1 MNNLLMTNTFIVM
14 KHLKLSI
21 AIFLFILGG
30 WVELCAQT
38 AYIAPVESELKL
50 TDIVIHKNVRYGL
63 VPDSIDDASSDRILD
78 LYLPLN
84 NALKKLPV
92 FVFIHGGGFR
102 NGDKGVVAIQQ
113 LCSKIAS
120 KGFAVL
126 SINYRLTLKYKTY
139 VGSGSVNMSK
149 GLQPTRKFN
158 EGAIIALNN
167 ATEDTEMALKWIK
180 NNAKSYNF
188 ATGSV
193 GVGGSSAGAMTAL
206 NLAYISTQKIIPVK
220 AVIDMWGG
228 MANADLIK
236 KNAPP
241 VLIYHGDN
249 DKVVHVDYAYALKN
263 QMDKI
268 GSEKSVLCI
277 MKGQGHAQYDVILKE
292 KVDEIITFLSTN
304 LK

>member
-1 MNNLLMTNTFIVM
+1 MTMGKVT
-14 KHLKLSI
+14 SI
-21 AIFLFILGG
+21 LIILFLNPFILIKINAQNLDKPFYNAPNET
-30 WVELCAQT
+30 VEYPST
-38 AYIAPVESELKL
+38 DLK
-50 TDIVIHKNVRYGL
+50 IHKNIRYGSI
-63 VPDSIDDASSDRILD
+63 PDSIDNASSDRILD
-78 LYLPLN
+78 VYLPHN
-84 NALKKLPV
+84 PKNSKLPV
-92 FVFIHGGGFR
+92 FIFIHGGGFR

-167 ATEDTEMALKWIK
+167 ATEDTEIALKWIIK
-180 NNAKSYNF
+180 NAKNYNF
-188 ATGSV
+188 ATRSV
-193 GVGGSSAGAMTAL
+193 GIGGSSAGAMTAL
-206 NLAYISTQKIIPVK
+206 NLAYLSTQKIIPVK

-228 MANADLIK
+228 MANANLIK

-277 MKGQGHAQYDVILKE
+277 MKGQGHAQYDVILNE
-292 KVDEIITFLSTN
+292 KIDEIVAFLCTN